1 MNPAS
6 DEAGTHEVKASVLA
20 PEDQYD
26 NPDNGSIASADS
38 DEAPVVSAEEQFDDL
53 DNASDAPF
61 EPEEVEYEET
71 IESFEDYKA
80 KIEQL
85 LHSIQF
91 PDCDIEA
98 LQHGR
103 HFSNC
108 VYALTSRANSE
119 DKYILRV
126 PVDPEYREDD
136 GVCEAILNDAAILG
150 YLADKLPVPRVAAYS
165 ATAEN
170 ALEEPYTLQTRL
182 PGTSLNH
189 VYEDLDTEAKC
200 AIIDQYVELMSQVE
214 AVTFAT
220 AGKFMAS
227 ALEPVSTNKFLPL
240 EEPEIT
246 FFNLGD
252 EDFVVK
258 HETEAD
264 RAGSDVKA
272 LLVSHID
279 GWLETERKH
288 EEKYNED
295 TGRVPYYNKMK
306 AILETMEV
314 KPQPIVLHHW
324 DLEARNI
331 MVTSTPD
338 GYKITGIIDWDDA
351 LASPRMLARRAPDW
365 VWDLHHEDFT
375 GYKDTD
381 FHPNLNLSEE
391 GLALKAHFDE
401 KARSVLGEQ
410 YLGDAYGA
418 GSLLRRIWY
427 LVQEL
432 LHNVSDFELMKDLC
446 EEWDQSLNE
455 PELMSEELTTSEAP
469 LSYIADPELEPD
481 LALEDLPLSEAP
493 LPSTAEQD
501 LVPHTSSTV
510 PQQAE
515 EPDWVPFVIPESEP
529 EQPMSLWAK
538 ITLWLR
544 SCFDGVRARL

>member
-1 MNPAS
+1 MSTGMNPSS
-6 DEAGTHEVKASVLA
+6 DEAGTHEVKTPVLA
-20 PEDQYD
+20 PEDQY
-26 NPDNGSIASADS
+26 NVSDNGSVASADS
-38 DEAPVVSAEEQFDDL
+38 DEAPVVSTEEQLDES
-53 DNASDAPF
+53 DNASDAPT
-61 EPEEVEYEET
+61 EPEDVEYEET
-71 IESFEDYKA
+71 VESFEVYKT

-85 LHSIQF
+85 LHSIKF

-103 HFSNC
+103 DFSNC

-170 ALEEPYTLQTRL
+170 VLEEPYTLQTRL
-182 PGTSLNH
+182 AGTSLNH
-189 VYEDLDTEAKC
+189 VYEDLDTKTKC

-220 AGKFMAS
+220 AGKFTAS

-240 EEPEIT
+240 ADPEIT

-252 EDFVVK
+252 EDFVAK
-258 HETEAD
+258 SGTEAD
-264 RAGSDVKA
+264 RAGSNVKA

-288 EEKYNED
+288 EEKYKED

-306 AILETMEV
+306 AILETMKV
-314 KPQPIVLHHW
+314 QPQPIILHHW

-351 LASPRMLARRAPDW
+351 LASPRILGRRAPDW
-365 VWDLHHEDFT
+365 VWDLYHEDFT

-381 FHPNLNLSEE
+381 FHPNTDLSEE

-401 KARSVLGEQ
+401 KARFVLGDQ
-410 YLGDAYGA
+410 YLEDAYGA

-446 EEWDQSLNE
+446 EEWDQ
-455 PELMSEELTTSEAP
+455 
-469 LSYIADPELEPD
+469 
-481 LALEDLPLSEAP
+481 
-493 LPSTAEQD
+493 
-501 LVPHTSSTV
+501 
-510 PQQAE
+510 
-515 EPDWVPFVIPESEP
+515 
-529 EQPMSLWAK
+529 
-538 ITLWLR
+538 
-544 SCFDGVRARL
+544 